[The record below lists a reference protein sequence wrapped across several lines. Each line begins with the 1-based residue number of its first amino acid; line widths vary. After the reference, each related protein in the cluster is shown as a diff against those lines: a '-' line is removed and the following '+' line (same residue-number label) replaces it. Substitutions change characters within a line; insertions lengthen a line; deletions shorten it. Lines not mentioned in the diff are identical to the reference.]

1 MDSFFNP
8 SAVAVVGASTRP
20 GKIGYEVLR
29 TLVGSGYAGG
39 IYPVNPGASGQE
51 LLGRKCY
58 AALADL
64 PEKPELAVLVVGAEK
79 VPETMEECAA
89 AGVKAVVIISGGFR
103 EMGAEGAELEK
114 RAVATA
120 SRHGI
125 RVIGPNCIG
134 IMSSSSRLE
143 TFFQP
148 REMMA
153 RPGPGPVAVLS
164 QSGTYG
170 ATLLE
175 WLADECLGLS
185 KFVSYGNKSD
195 VDEVDLVGYLA
206 SDASTEL
213 MVLYVEGLQRAREF
227 FRLAGKVGRDKPILL
242 LKGGRTRAGARAAA
256 SHTGSVAGEYASFA
270 GAMAQCGVVLARDS
284 EGLFDL
290 AKLFALQPLPN
301 GGRVAM
307 VTNGAGPCVI
317 AADVISE
324 SRGLS
329 IARLGEASAARLKN
343 ELPPFCVVANPV
355 DLTGSADAASYRKAL
370 EVLVGDPAIDIILPV
385 FVFQDAPLGFSVEE
399 LERVVAA
406 VCPKDKTMLAVAGGG
421 AFTREQVL
429 RLQRVGLPVFPTAT
443 RAVNALEGF
452 VRHAAWRN
460 GLARQAGEPENRLT
474 G

>member
-1 MDSFFNP
+1 MDRFFNP

-29 TLVGSGYAGG
+29 TLVSSGFGG
-39 IYPVNPGASGQE
+39 AIFPVNPGAAGQE

-58 AALADL
+58 ARLAEL
-64 PEKPELAVLVVGAEK
+64 PQRPDLAVVVVGAEK

-89 AGVKAVVIISGGFR
+89 AGVKAVVIISGGFK
-103 EMGAEGAELEK
+103 EMGGEGALLEK
-114 RAVATA
+114 RTA
-120 SRHGI
+120 AIAREHGI

-164 QSGTYG
+164 QSGTFG

-175 WLADECLGLS
+175 WLAGEGLGIS
-185 KFVSYGNKSD
+185 KFVSYGNRSD

-206 SDASTEL
+206 GDASTEL

-227 FRLAGKVGRDKPILL
+227 CRLAGNVGRDKPILL
-242 LKGGRTRAGARAAA
+242 LKGGRTRAGARAVE
-256 SHTGSVAGEYASFA
+256 SHTGSIAGDYRSFA
-270 GAMAQCGVVLARDS
+270 GAMAQCGVVPAGDS
-284 EGLFDL
+284 EELLDL
-290 AKLFALQPLPN
+290 AKLFALQPFPA

-317 AADVISE
+317 ASDVISE
-324 SRGLS
+324 SRSLAL
-329 IARLGEASAARLKN
+329 ARPGERSVSTLKR
-343 ELPPFCVVANPV
+343 ELPPFCVVGNPV
-355 DLTGSADAASYRKAL
+355 DLTGSADAQSYLKAL
-370 EVLVGDPAIDIILPV
+370 EVLVADEAVDILMPV
-385 FVFQDAPLGFSVEE
+385 FVFQDAPLGFSVDE
-399 LERVVAA
+399 LEPIMAKICSRG
-406 VCPKDKTMLAVAGGG
+406 KTMLAVAGGG
-421 AFTREQVL
+421 PFTQLQAR
-429 RLQRVGLPVFPTAT
+429 RLQKAGLPVFPTAT

-452 VRHAAWRN
+452 VLHSMWRSRSS
-460 GLARQAGEPENRLT
+460 GR
-474 G
+474 